1 MLIEDW
7 DKYIK
12 IKEELFKFMTGNISI
27 TDSNKREW
35 NAINNK
41 SLFTG
46 EEYII
51 EELKKIGVNIN

>member
-1 MLIEDW
+1 
-7 DKYIK
+7 
-12 IKEELFKFMTGNISI
+12 MTGNISI